1 MARGKRKSID
11 EKIAEQ
17 QKVVECLRIRLE
29 KEDEALND
37 LYREK
42 KASEVNSL
50 YDAIMEANLSV
61 EEAIEVIN
69 DHLLQTE
76 EA

>member
-11 EKIAEQ
+11 EKIEEQ

-42 KASEVNSL
+42 KALEVSSL

-61 EEAIEVIN
+61 EEAIEVIKERTLIN
-69 DHLLQTE
+69 D
-76 EA
+76 